1 MATIIANDIYR
12 FYHTRYEETRALRGV
27 TLSIEPGELVALVG
41 PSGSGK
47 STLLSCLAG
56 LDVPDGGQVEL
67 LGEPIARLSEDERAV
82 RRRRHVGILM
92 QSRNLFSGLTA
103 RENVRLPMLLA
114 GGGDAD
120 CAAALLDAVGVGSR
134 GAALPAELSGGEA
147 ARVGLAVAL
156 AMEPELIL
164 ADEPTAEVD
173 AATEQDLI
181 RLLAERCAEGAAAFI
196 ATHSQALAARASRI
210 VKIADGRIA
219 HDSARQS

>member
-1 MATIIANDIYR
+1 MATIAADDIYR

-47 STLLSCLAG
+47 STLLACLAG

-67 LGEPIARLSEDERAV
+67 MGEPIARLSEDERAL

-92 QSRNLFSGLTA
+92 QSRNLFAGLTA
-103 RENVRLPMLLA
+103 QENVQLPMLVA
-114 GGGDAD
+114 GKGDKER
-120 CAAALLDAVGVGSR
+120 AAALLDGVGVGSR

-156 AMEPELIL
+156 AMKPELIL

-181 RLLAERCAEGAAAFI
+181 RLLAERCEAGAAVMV
-196 ATHSQALAARASRI
+196 ATHSQALAKQASRI
-210 VKIADGRIA
+210 IRIADGRLLNDTA
-219 HDSARQS
+219 PG

>member
-1 MATIIANDIYR
+1 MATIAADDIYR

-27 TLSIEPGELVALVG
+27 TLSIEPGEFVALVG

-47 STLLSCLAG
+47 STLLACLAG

-67 LGEPIARLSEDERAV
+67 MGEPIARLSEDERAL

-92 QSRNLFSGLTA
+92 QSRNLFAGLTA
-103 RENVRLPMLLA
+103 EENVRLPMLMSGA
-114 GGGDAD
+114 PNTERV
-120 CAAALLDAVGVGSR
+120 AALLDAVSVRNRS
-134 GAALPAELSGGEA
+134 AALPAELSGGEA

-156 AMEPELIL
+156 AMKPELVL

-181 RLLAERCAEGAAAFI
+181 RLLAERCAEGAAAFV

-210 VKIADGRIA
+210 VKIADGRII
-219 HDSARQS
+219 HDSAR

>member
-1 MATIIANDIYR
+1 MATIAADDIYR

-47 STLLSCLAG
+47 STLLACLAG

-67 LGEPIARLSEDERAV
+67 MGEPIARLSEDERAL

-92 QSRNLFSGLTA
+92 QSRNLFAGLTA
-103 RENVRLPMLLA
+103 QENVQLPMLVA
-114 GGGDAD
+114 GKGDKER
-120 CAAALLDAVGVGSR
+120 AAALLDGVGVGSR

-156 AMEPELIL
+156 AMKPELIL

-181 RLLAERCAEGAAAFI
+181 RILAERCEAGAAVVV
-196 ATHSQALAARASRI
+196 ATHSQALARQASRVI
-210 VKIADGRIA
+210 RITDGRLLNDNA
-219 HDSARQS
+219 PG